1 MRLKCVAAIAS
12 LYLQSQETS
21 VIETSFLHRL
31 QAEESRGYNFF
42 SSEFS
47 FRYKGIFPVSFPSVI
62 KGFLQKVF
70 LPL

>member
-42 SSEFS
+42 SGKFF
-47 FRYKGIFPVSFPSVI
+47 FRYKGISPVSFSSVT
-62 KGFLQKVF
+62 KGVLR
-70 LPL
+70 